1 VSYPGGIAVVEHPP
15 PDGWDSG
22 PVVVL
27 VHGSLDRGAS
37 FARTVRRLPDLGVV
51 TYDRRGY
58 HGSRE
63 AVPPGGDHARHVE
76 DLLGVVAGLPAG
88 HGSVVAVGH
97 SVGGNVVLGAALA
110 DPARFAAV
118 GAYEPPMPWLGFRRP
133 RSPEPAATGG
143 GFGRGGAGHG
153 DDQAD
158 EVEQFFRRMMGDEA
172 WERLPEPLRAARR
185 ADGPALAEDLRALR
199 GPAPFDVTRLAVP
212 AVFARGGS
220 RSEPHH
226 RQVVSWL
233 VARVPGAE
241 LVEIEG
247 AGHGAHLSHPDAFA
261 AFVRTTAGRALSPSG
276 GAGDSA
282 VPDAAAE
289 AR

>member
-1 VSYPGGIAVVEHPP
+1 MSYPGGIAVAEHPP
-15 PDGWDSG
+15 PHGWDSG

-58 HGSRE
+58 QGSRE

-76 DLLGVVAGLPAG
+76 DLLGVVAGLPRG
-88 HGSVVAVGH
+88 HGPVVAVGH

-133 RSPEPAATGG
+133 RSREPAATGG
-143 GFGRGGAGHG
+143 GFGRGGAGRG

-158 EVEQFFRRMMGDEA
+158 EVERFFRRMMGDDA

-185 ADGPALAEDLRALR
+185 ADGPALSEDLRALR
-199 GPAPFDVTRLAVP
+199 GPAPFDVARLTVP

-220 RSEPHH
+220 RSEPHR

-247 AGHGAHLSHPDAFA
+247 AGHGAHLSHPDGFA
-261 AFVRTTAGRALSPSG
+261 AFVRTTVGRALPPSG
-276 GAGDSA
+276 GAGGGA
-282 VPDAAAE
+282 VTEAAAE
-289 AR
+289 TR

>member
-1 VSYPGGIAVVEHPP
+1 MPSPAEIDVAEHPP
-15 PDGWDSG
+15 SGGWDDG

-58 HGSRE
+58 QGSRG
-63 AVPPGGDHARHVE
+63 AAPPGDHARHVE
-76 DLLGVVAGLPAG
+76 DLLGVVAGLPGG
-88 HGSVVAVGH
+88 HGPVVAVGH

-110 DPARFAAV
+110 DPTRFAAV

-133 RSPEPAATGG
+133 PSERRSAAA
-143 GFGRGGAGHG
+143 GRSGPHDG
-153 DDQAD
+153 DDPDD
-158 EVEQFFRRMMGDEA
+158 EVEQFIRRMLGDDA

-185 ADGPALAEDLRALR
+185 AEGPALAEDLRGLR
-199 GPAPFDVTRLAVP
+199 GPAPFDVTGLAVP
-212 AVFARGGS
+212 AVFGRGGA
-220 RSEPHH
+220 RSSPHH
-226 RQVVSWL
+226 REVVGWL
-233 VARVPGAE
+233 VEHVEGAE

-261 AFVRTTAGRALSPSG
+261 TLVRTTVGRAVPST
-276 GAGDSA
+276 GAP
-282 VPDAAAE
+282 PDDRSRPEATAE
-289 AR
+289 GH